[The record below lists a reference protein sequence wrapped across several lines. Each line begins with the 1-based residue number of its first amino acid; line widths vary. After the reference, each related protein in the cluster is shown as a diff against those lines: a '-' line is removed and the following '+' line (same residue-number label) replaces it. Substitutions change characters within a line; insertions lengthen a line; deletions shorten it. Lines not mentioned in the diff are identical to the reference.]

1 MNRAEKREMV
11 ALLKEK
17 FEQTDNIYVVDSS
30 ELTVE
35 VVNNIRRK
43 CHENDIEMRVVKN
56 TLAIKA
62 LEQIEDKEGLDEL
75 KEIFVGPS
83 TVMLTKV
90 ANMPAK
96 MIKEL
101 RKEFDKPVLKAAY
114 IDSAMYVGDDMLDML
129 ASLKSKEELIGD
141 IILLLQSP
149 AKTVISSLQSGSQT
163 IAGLVKAL
171 QERSES

>member
-1 MNRAEKREMV
+1 MTRAEKREMV
-11 ALLKEK
+11 ELLKDK
-17 FEQTDNIYVVDSS
+17 FEHSDNIYVVDSS

-35 VVNNIRRK
+35 VVNSIRRK

-56 TLAIKA
+56 TLAVKA
-62 LEQIEDKEGLDEL
+62 LEQIESKEGLEPL
-75 KEIFVGPS
+75 KDIFVGPS
-83 TVMLTKV
+83 TIMLTKV
-90 ANMPAK
+90 ANVPAK

-149 AKTVISSLQSGSQT
+149 AKTVISSLQSGQQT

-171 QERSES
+171 QERPES

>member
-62 LEQIEDKEGLDEL
+62 LEQIEDKEGLEEL